1 MLHSTTGDEQD
12 GLGPSG
18 QQDPGESAE
27 VYRLGRTQ
35 VPRVF
40 PVVVLGLYSLDV
52 IVVGGFRL
60 DMLAVRVVWAALLA
74 VYPWMLKR
82 SSAWQAHL
90 LAAFHG
96 VLSGGAGLALAIF
109 AGGVNSPYV
118 AFLPG
123 WQLVVTLLYQRGII
137 EIITSG
143 VVGAIGAFML
153 MHADGR
159 SISESLTWS
168 TMVVSCTFFGLY
180 CSSWLFKMQAAEHQA
195 RLERTRRE
203 ALEALAL
210 SERRRTQSE
219 KLAIIGRIAA
229 GVMHEINNPLSYI
242 RANLDFLQR
251 EMLAETPSDKA
262 EVAEV
267 IAETREGV
275 DHIHRIAADLK
286 GFSRM
291 DTEEPSECA
300 LADVVGDAV
309 KLASIRLKHVAGLN
323 VDVPK
328 ELPEVFAVRRKL
340 AQVVLNLLVNAG
352 DALEEHQVLQGEV
365 WVRGLA
371 EGDRVVLLIEDNG
384 PGFAPHVMS
393 RLFENFFTTKS
404 PDKGTGLGLPL
415 SRELV
420 AQFGGVLT
428 ADNRPEGGARL
439 RLEFPSRPAGS
450 RVTRQSGNFAA
461 VPPRGAA

>member
-1 MLHSTTGDEQD
+1 M
-12 GLGPSG
+12 
-18 QQDPGESAE
+18 
-27 VYRLGRTQ
+27 YRPGRTQ
-35 VPRVF
+35 IPRVF
-40 PVVVLGLYSLDV
+40 PVVVLGSYALDV
-52 IVVGGFRL
+52 IVAGGFQL
-60 DMLAVRVVWAALLA
+60 DMLAVRVVWALLLA

-82 SSAWQAHL
+82 SSDLQARM
-90 LAAFHG
+90 LAVFHG
-96 VLSGGAGLALAIF
+96 LLSGGAGLALAVF

-118 AFLPG
+118 AFIPG

-143 VVGAIGAFML
+143 VVGVIGAFML
-153 MHADGR
+153 MYADGR
-159 SISESLTWS
+159 SISVSLTWS
-168 TMVVSCTFFGLY
+168 AMVVSCTFFGLY
-180 CSSWLFKMQAAEHQA
+180 CCSWLFKMQAAEHQA

-219 KLAIIGRIAA
+219 KLAVIGRIAA
-229 GVMHEINNPLSYI
+229 GVMHEINNPLSYV

-275 DHIHRIAADLK
+275 DHIHRIASDLK

-291 DTEEPSECA
+291 DTEEASECT

-309 KLASIRLKHVAGLN
+309 KLASVRLKHVAGLN
-323 VDVPK
+323 VDVPR

-352 DALEEHQVLQGEV
+352 DALEEHQVEHGSV
-365 WVRGLA
+365 WVTGRA
-371 EGDRVVLLIEDNG
+371 EGERVVLLIEDNG
-384 PGFAPHVMS
+384 PGFAPHVLP

-404 PDKGTGLGLPL
+404 PEKGTGLGLPL

-420 AQFGGVLT
+420 TQFGGVIT
-428 ADNRPEGGARL
+428 AENRPEGGARL
-439 RLEFPSRPAGS
+439 RIEFPGRPAGS
-450 RVTRQSGNFAA
+450 RAARQSGSFGA
-461 VPPRGAA
+461 VSPRGAA

>member
-1 MLHSTTGDEQD
+1 MLHSTTDEPLGAGSWEQQALGDPA
-12 GLGPSG
+12 GMSRP
-18 QQDPGESAE
+18 
-27 VYRLGRTQ
+27 RRTQ
-35 VPRVF
+35 IPRVF
-40 PVVVLGLYSLDV
+40 PVVVLGSYALDV
-52 IVVGGFRL
+52 IVVGGFQL
-60 DMLAVRVVWAALLA
+60 DLLAIRIVWALLLA

-82 SSAWQAHL
+82 ASDRQARL
-90 LAAFHG
+90 LAVFHG
-96 VLSGGAGLALAIF
+96 VLSGGSGLALAIC
-109 AGGVNSPYV
+109 AGGINNPYV

-123 WQLVVTLLYQRGII
+123 WQLVVTLLYQRGVI

-143 VVGAIGAFML
+143 VVGAIGAFLL

-159 SISESLTWS
+159 SHSVALTWS
-168 TMVVSCTFFGLY
+168 AMVVSSTFFGLY
-180 CSSWLFKMQAAEHQA
+180 CCSWLFKMQAAEHQA
-195 RLERTRRE
+195 RLERARRE
-203 ALEALAL
+203 SLEALAL

-219 KLAIIGRIAA
+219 KLAVIGRIAA

-242 RANLDFLQR
+242 HANLDFLQR
-251 EMLAETPSDKA
+251 EMLAETPSDKG

-267 IAETREGV
+267 LAETREGV
-275 DHIHRIAADLK
+275 EHIHRIASELK

-309 KLASIRLKHVAGLN
+309 KLASVRLKHVAGLN

-352 DALEEHQVLQGEV
+352 DALEEQQVEQGAV
-365 WVRGLA
+365 WVTGRA
-371 EGDRVVLLIEDNG
+371 EGERVVLLVEDNG
-384 PGFAPHVMS
+384 PGFPPHVLP

-404 PDKGTGLGLPL
+404 PEKGTGLGLPL

-420 AQFGGVLT
+420 TQFGGVLT
-428 ADNRPEGGARL
+428 AENRPEGGARL
-439 RLEFPSRPAGS
+439 RLEFPCRPAGS
-450 RVTRQSGNFAA
+450 RAGRSSGSFAA

>member
-1 MLHSTTGDEQD
+1 MEQQAPGDPASTSR
-12 GLGPSG
+12 P
-18 QQDPGESAE
+18 
-27 VYRLGRTQ
+27 RRTQ
-35 VPRVF
+35 IPRVF
-40 PVVVLGLYSLDV
+40 PVVVLGSYGLDV
-52 IVVGGFRL
+52 IVVGGFRF
-60 DMLAVRVVWAALLA
+60 DMLAVRIVWALFLA

-82 SSAWQAHL
+82 SSDGQARL
-90 LAAFHG
+90 LAVFHG
-96 VLSGGAGLALAIF
+96 LLSGGAGLALAIF

-159 SISESLTWS
+159 SHSISLTWS
-168 TMVVSCTFFGLY
+168 AMVVSSTFFGLY
-180 CSSWLFKMQAAEHQA
+180 CCSWLFKMQAAEHQA
-195 RLERTRRE
+195 RLERARRE
-203 ALEALAL
+203 SLEALAL

-219 KLAIIGRIAA
+219 KLAVIGRIAA
-229 GVMHEINNPLSYI
+229 GVMHEINNPLSYV

-251 EMLAETPSDKA
+251 EMLAGTASSNTS

-275 DHIHRIAADLK
+275 DHIHRIAGDLK

-291 DTEEPSECA
+291 DTEEASECA
-300 LADVVGDAV
+300 LADVVGDAL
-309 KLASIRLKHVAGLN
+309 KLASVRLKHVAALN

-328 ELPEVFAVRRKL
+328 DLPEVFAVRRKL

-352 DALEEHQVLQGEV
+352 DALEEQQVEQGEV
-365 WVRGLA
+365 WVKGRA
-371 EGDRVVLLIEDNG
+371 EGERVVLLIEDNG
-384 PGFAPHVMS
+384 PGFASHVLP
-393 RLFENFFTTKS
+393 RLFENFFTTKT

-420 AQFGGVLT
+420 TQFGGVLT
-428 ADNRPEGGARL
+428 AENRPEGGARL
-439 RLEFPSRPAGS
+439 RLEFPCRPAGS
-450 RVTRQSGNFAA
+450 RAKQQSGSFDA
-461 VPPRGAA
+461 VSPRGAA